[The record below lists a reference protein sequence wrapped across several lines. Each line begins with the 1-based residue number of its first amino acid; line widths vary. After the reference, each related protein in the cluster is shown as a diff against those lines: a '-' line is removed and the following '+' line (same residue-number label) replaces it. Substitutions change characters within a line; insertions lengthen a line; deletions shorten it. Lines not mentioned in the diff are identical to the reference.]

1 MKRLVVLAGVIGL
14 GVAAIAVNSL
24 RAQPA
29 PAAGPPVAEI
39 QQVKENLFVITGGG
53 GNTAAFVTTA
63 GVVIVDTKL
72 AGWGQAI
79 LDKIRTVTN
88 KPVTHIIN
96 THTHGDHVGSNEF
109 FAPSVEIVAH
119 ENTAA
124 NMKKMPALQ
133 GADKAHAH
141 VDRTYTGT
149 LTLLSGAE
157 RIDLYHFGSGHTNG
171 DTIVVFPALKTAHT
185 GDLFAAPATPLIDT
199 NNGGSGVAYPE
210 TLGKAAAGIA
220 GVDTVIPGHSAV
232 TDWKAFTEFG
242 AFNAAFLDA
251 VKAARAAG
259 KTADEAAASLV
270 LPEPFKAYGLN
281 RAKDNVAKIYAELA
295 AGGR

>member
-1 MKRLVVLAGVIGL
+1 MKRSMVLAVVVGL
-14 GVAAIAVNSL
+14 GMAAIAVNGL

-29 PAAGPPVAEI
+29 PPAGPPVAEI
-39 QQVKENLFVITGGG
+39 QKVKENLFVITGGG
-53 GNTAAFVTTA
+53 GNTAAFVTNG

-79 LDKIRTVTN
+79 LDKVRTVTD

-141 VDRTYTGT
+141 VDRTYRDK
-149 LTLLSGAE
+149 LSLLSGAE
-157 RIDLYHFGSGHTNG
+157 RIDLYYFGSGHTNG
-171 DTIVVFPALKTAHT
+171 DTIVVFPALRTAHT
-185 GDLFAAPATPLIDT
+185 GDLFSAPATPLIDA
-199 NNGGSGVAYPE
+199 NNGGSGVAYPA
-210 TLGKAAAGIA
+210 TIKKAAAGIT
-220 GVDTVIPGHSAV
+220 GVDTVIPGHSTV
-232 TDWKAFTEFG
+232 TDWKAFVEFG
-242 AFNAAFLDA
+242 AFTGAFLDA
-251 VKAARAAG
+251 VKAAKAAG
-259 KTADEAAASLV
+259 KTADEAATTLA
-270 LPEPFKAYGLN
+270 LPEQFKAYGLN
-281 RAKDNVAKIYAELA
+281 RAKDNVAKIYAELP
-295 AGGR
+295 

>member
-1 MKRLVVLAGVIGL
+1 MNRSMVLASVIGL
-14 GVAAIAVNSL
+14 GVAAIAVQNL

-29 PAAGPPVAEI
+29 APAAPPVAEI

-53 GNTAAFVTTA
+53 GNTAAFVTSG
-63 GVVIVDTKL
+63 GVVVVDTKL

-79 LDKIRTVTN
+79 LDKIRTVTS

-124 NMKKMPALQ
+124 NMKKLPALQ
-133 GADKAHAH
+133 GPDKQHALA
-141 VDRTYTGT
+141 DRTFGDKMS
-149 LTLLSGAE
+149 LLSGAE
-157 RIDLYHFGSGHTNG
+157 RIDLYYFGRGHTNG
-171 DTIVVFPALKTAHT
+171 DAIVVFPALKTMHT
-185 GDLFAAPATPLIDT
+185 GDLFAALATPLIDT

-210 TLGKAAAGIA
+210 TLRKAAAGIT
-220 GVDTVIPGHSAV
+220 GVETVIPGHSAV

-242 AFNAAFLDA
+242 AFNAAFLEA
-251 VKAARAAG
+251 VKAAKAAG
-259 KTADEAAASLV
+259 KTADEATATLV
-270 LPEPFKAYGLN
+270 LPEQFKAFN
-281 RAKDNVAKIYAELA
+281 IARAKDNVAKIYAELP
-295 AGGR
+295 